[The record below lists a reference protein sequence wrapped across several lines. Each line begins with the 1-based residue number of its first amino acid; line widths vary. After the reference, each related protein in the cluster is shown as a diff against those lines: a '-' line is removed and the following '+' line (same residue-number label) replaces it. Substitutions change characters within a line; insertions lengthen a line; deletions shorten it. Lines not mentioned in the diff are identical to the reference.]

1 MGMILKN
8 QNIMILVPASEVF
21 PQCRLVDSKAKK
33 DSDVTGYYTDDN
45 QSKKQKIV
53 DFFNNFDNPF
63 FISFSFLKAYKNQ
76 VELIKYKIKNL
87 YKNNFESFDKNI
99 DFFTNVDIEIPKM
112 KFGGETNR
120 YLKFE
125 NSDEI
130 IKRFKELIFED
141 LTSIIIEKEDTRF
154 LVYLVINPDYKLI
167 NDNLGNRIIESSNIK
182 KNEYSS
188 YLNLILYGPPGTG
201 KTFTTSEIALALI
214 EKREPSISFFDDK
227 MKAKLMTN
235 YHKYINENRI
245 VFCTFHQ
252 NFSYE
257 DFIEGYKPSVDSNGI
272 LTFKLID
279 GIFKKTVKLALNQ
292 PNQEF
297 VLIIDEINRANISK
311 VFGELITLI
320 EFDKRIGQENP
331 LYVTLPSGEK
341 FGVPNNLHLLGTMN
355 TADKSISLI
364 DIALRRRFN
373 FIEVPPNYSF
383 VQDPNL
389 KEIMININDYLKQA
403 LKNNDLLI
411 GHSYFMTE
419 PKNLPFLLNEKI
431 IPLLYEYF
439 NDNEDKIIDALKPL
453 NKFNIE
459 IIESEL
465 SRIKVSIKW
474 L

>member
-8 QNIMILVPASEVF
+8 QSITILVPASEVF
-21 PQCRLVDSKAKK
+21 PHCRLIDTKAKK

-45 QSKKQKIV
+45 QLKKQRII
-53 DFFNNFDNPF
+53 DFFSKFENPF
-63 FISFSFLKAYKNQ
+63 FISSSFLRAYKNQ
-76 VELIKYKIKNL
+76 VELIKFKIKNL
-87 YKNNFESFDKNI
+87 YKNNFDSFDKNI
-99 DFFTNVDIEIPKM
+99 DYFTNNDIEIPRM

-125 NSDEI
+125 NSNEI
-130 IKRFKELIFED
+130 IKRFKELVFED
-141 LTSIIIEKEDTRF
+141 LTSIIIEKEDNRF
-154 LVYLVINPDYKLI
+154 LVYLVINPDYKVNTS
-167 NDNLGNRIIESSNIK
+167 NDVTITALLPSNFK
-182 KNEYSS
+182 KNEYNS

-201 KTFTTSEIALALI
+201 KTFTTAEIALALI
-214 EKREPSISFFDDK
+214 EKRDPVITFFDEK
-227 MKAKLMTN
+227 MKSNLMIN
-235 YHKYINENRI
+235 YQKYVNDNRI
-245 VFCTFHQ
+245 IFCTFHQ

-257 DFIEGYKPSVDSNGI
+257 DFVEGYKPSVDPNGI

-279 GIFKKTVKLALNQ
+279 GIFKKTVKLALNE

-320 EFDKRIGQENP
+320 EFDKRIGQENA

-364 DIALRRRFN
+364 DLALRRRFN
-373 FIEVPPNYSF
+373 FIEIPPNYTF
-383 VQDPNL
+383 VQDPTL
-389 KEIMININDYLKQA
+389 KAIMININEYLKEA

-419 PKNLPFLLNEKI
+419 AKNLPLVLNEKV

-439 NDNEDKIIDALKPL
+439 NDNQDKIIDALRPL
-453 NKFNIE
+453 TKFNIE

-465 SRIKVSIKW
+465 SRIKVSTK
-474 L
+474 